1 MKNIFSATIKRRI
14 YLTTFL
20 PLVLLLALVLPVVG
34 FHVRS
39 LLVADHTQSQLTALE
54 LERFFI
60 ERWLQERL
68 SDITFLA
75 RLDQLQKGSPQEID
89 GFLRRF
95 ADSDEEFTNA
105 VFVSPRGN
113 IVAGS
118 LSSSTLSL
126 ADRAYFV
133 DAARGVPSVSSV
145 LTSRLSGKR
154 IIAFASPVSSA
165 DGTFRGV
172 IVATVQIAVLN
183 NLMEEVNPRTGG
195 RTYLLTRSGVLITN
209 PAGNRPA
216 NGSAGVLPANGPSP
230 EVERPLVDHDGHL
243 MNDEILRRAVHQQ
256 ASTTSYVNYTGKP
269 VLGSYIW
276 VKNGAWLLVYETPLS
291 RVLASYRQYIGVLL
305 GGVAVVVLILVPILL
320 WSARSIERPLAVLE
334 TLSVQMRAQ
343 EFNIDC
349 DGSVPGNAPRE
360 IRSLSLAFC
369 QMARKIKETVGML
382 ERLATTDVLTG
393 LANRR
398 LFLQEAPRL
407 VEVSERAG
415 SPCSLLMIDIDHF
428 KEINDTYGHESG
440 DIVLTEI
447 SSVLS
452 QTIRDSDIVARVGG
466 EEFAIVAPN
475 SSLNAA
481 ADLGERI
488 RSAVEMRG
496 ITLPD
501 TVVYRTV
508 SVGVAEYRSE
518 IHKKG
523 IDDVLAAADRALYVA
538 KDSGRNRVVRGS

>member
-209 PAGNRPA
+209 PAG
-216 NGSAGVLPANGPSP
+216 VLPANGSSP